1 MKPSLKIAIAGLGTV
16 GGGVLKVFRHRGNE
30 LSERAGRG
38 LKIVGV
44 SARDRAKARA
54 VDPGD
59 IPWTDN
65 AVALATGPA
74 DVVVELIGGDEGV
87 ARQLVETALRNG
99 KHVVTANKALLA
111 VHGKQLAALAE
122 ENNVSLR
129 FEAAAAGGIPIVK
142 ALRESFIAH
151 GIDAVRGILNG
162 TCNYILTQMEKT
174 GSTFSDVLAEAQRLG
189 YAEADPTLDVGG
201 GDTAHKLAVLS
212 SLAFGIAPD
221 LRNITVEGIEHI
233 TTDDIGFARE
243 FGFRIKLL
251 GIARRTAQGID
262 QRVQAAMVRAGTP
275 LADVEG
281 PFNAVVVNAGEA
293 GPFFFEGRGAGDAPT
308 ASAVVA
314 DIIDIA
320 RGPTGAAFG
329 RPAEAL
335 TSPRPAPPEARTS
348 VFYLRFEVLDVPG
361 VLGEIASK
369 LAESGI
375 SISSMIQRGRAP
387 GEKVAIVMMTHET
400 AATSVARALKVIAA
414 SDKVSAPPCMIPM
427 EAG

>member
-16 GGGVLKVFRHRGNE
+16 GGGVLKVFNRRGNE
-30 LSERAGRG
+30 LAERAGRG

-44 SARDRAKARA
+44 SARNRNKARA
-54 VDPGD
+54 AEIGD
-59 IPWTDN
+59 IPWLAD
-65 AVALATGPA
+65 AVSLGTGPA
-74 DVVVELIGGDEGV
+74 DVVLELIGGETGV
-87 ARQLVETALRNG
+87 ARQLVETALENG
-99 KHVVTANKALLA
+99 KHVITANKALLA
-111 VHGKQLAALAE
+111 VHGKRLAALAE
-122 ENNVSLR
+122 RNNVSLR

-142 ALRESFIAH
+142 ALRESLIAH

-174 GSTFSDVLAEAQRLG
+174 GRTFTEVLSEAQQLG

-201 GDTAHKLAVLS
+201 GDTAHKLAILS
-212 SLAFGIAPD
+212 SLAFGTAPD
-221 LRNITVEGIEHI
+221 LKNMNVQGIEHI
-233 TTDDIGFARE
+233 TTDDINFARE
-243 FGFRIKLL
+243 FGYRIKLL
-251 GIARRTAQGID
+251 GIARRMDQGID

-281 PFNAVVVNAGEA
+281 AFNAVVVNAGEA

-308 ASAVVA
+308 ASAVIA
-314 DIIDIA
+314 DVIDIA

-335 TSPRPAPPEARTS
+335 APLKPAPAEALTGA
-348 VFYLRFEVLDVPG
+348 FYLRFDVLDVPG
-361 VLGEIASK
+361 VLGEIATT
-369 LAESGI
+369 LAEHGV
-375 SISSMIQRGRAP
+375 SIGRMIQRGRAP
-387 GEKVAIVMMTHET
+387 GETVAIVMMTHEVS
-400 AATSVARALKVIAA
+400 APAVSRALKVIAA